1 MNLNLDPKHYNLN
14 SRLRLA
20 KVSDSHIAILKKRKS
35 RIIMKDGRQLVEQVN
50 QIKSVNPA
58 LEVSIMISGPICSK
72 TKNML
77 QEQGIGIIVSAED

>member
-1 MNLNLDPKHYNLN
+1 
-14 SRLRLA
+14 
-20 KVSDSHIAILKKRKS
+20 
-35 RIIMKDGRQLVEQVN
+35 MKDGRQLVEQVN